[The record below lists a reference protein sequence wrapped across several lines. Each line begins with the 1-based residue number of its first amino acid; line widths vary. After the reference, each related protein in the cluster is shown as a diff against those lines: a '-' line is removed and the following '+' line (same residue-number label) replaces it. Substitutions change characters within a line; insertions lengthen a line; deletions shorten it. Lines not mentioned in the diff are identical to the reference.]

1 MSQVF
6 SPFKQFFELVAGDA
20 KACDRRPSMVL
31 YMKAL
36 LGPSRILFRLSLS
49 CQFGLAR

>member
-36 LGPSRILFRLSLS
+36 LGPSRFSSVFLFRVD
-49 CQFGLAR
+49 FGLAR